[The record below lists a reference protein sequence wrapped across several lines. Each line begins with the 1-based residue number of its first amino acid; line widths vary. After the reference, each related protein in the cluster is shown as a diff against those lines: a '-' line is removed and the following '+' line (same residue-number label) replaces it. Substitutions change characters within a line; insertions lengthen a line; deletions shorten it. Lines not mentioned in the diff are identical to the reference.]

1 MNPSGLSKTRIA
13 GEARRISSH
22 AVGVNTQWE
31 LTDTTAAFVGLAYS
45 FLTRRITCMA
55 TKVVRNQTEWDAIPA
70 GFDGE
75 IEIRLENGLSIV
87 LDDGNAKKQAWVRAY
102 DSSQVTVYDSS
113 QVTAYGSSQVTA
125 YGSSQVT
132 AYDSSQVIACGLSQV
147 TACDSSQ
154 VRAYDSSQ
162 VTACGSS
169 QVRACDSSRVRAC
182 DSSQV
187 TAYGSSQV
195 IACGLS
201 QVKAKAN
208 CQVLRLSDKARI
220 KVSGN
225 ARIVTPP
232 TTPQEYAEYYDL
244 PISDGKITLYKAVT
258 SDMGAFYDD
267 GATRYNVGETKTH
280 DCDPSPLVKCGI
292 GLHVAHK
299 DWAIEFGFDSAGGDS
314 FKLLEC
320 SVPLDKL
327 VVPKYGDGK
336 VRCSE
341 LTVIREVP
349 RSEW

>member
-1 MNPSGLSKTRIA
+1 MKKI
-13 GEARRISSH
+13 
-22 AVGVNTQWE
+22 
-31 LTDTTAAFVGLAYS
+31 
-45 FLTRRITCMA
+45 
-55 TKVVRNQTEWDAIPA
+55 VRNQAEWDAIPA
-70 GFDGE
+70 DFKGA
-75 IEIRLENGLSIV
+75 IEIRLEDGLELVIS
-87 LDDGNAKKQAWVRAY
+87 DRNAKKQAWVKAY
-102 DSSQVTVYDSS
+102 DSSQVI
-113 QVTAYGSSQVTA
+113 ACGSSQVRA
-125 YGSSQVT
+125 CGSSQVT
-132 AYDSSQVIACGLSQV
+132 AYDSSQVM
-147 TACDSSQ
+147 
-154 VRAYDSSQ
+154 
-162 VTACGSS
+162 
-169 QVRACDSSRVRAC
+169 
-182 DSSQV
+182 
-187 TAYGSSQV
+187 
-195 IACGLS
+195 
-201 QVKAKAN
+201 AKAN

-299 DWAIEFGFDSAGGDS
+299 DWAIKFGFESAGGDS

-327 VVPKYGDGK
+327 IVPKYGDGK

-349 RSEW
+349 RSEWW

>member
-1 MNPSGLSKTRIA
+1 
-13 GEARRISSH
+13 
-22 AVGVNTQWE
+22 
-31 LTDTTAAFVGLAYS
+31 
-45 FLTRRITCMA
+45 
-55 TKVVRNQTEWDAIPA
+55 
-70 GFDGE
+70 
-75 IEIRLENGLSIV
+75 
-87 LDDGNAKKQAWVRAY
+87 
-102 DSSQVTVYDSS
+102 
-113 QVTAYGSSQVTA
+113 
-125 YGSSQVT
+125 
-132 AYDSSQVIACGLSQV
+132 
-147 TACDSSQ
+147 
-154 VRAYDSSQ
+154 
-162 VTACGSS
+162 
-169 QVRACDSSRVRAC
+169 
-182 DSSQV
+182 
-187 TAYGSSQV
+187 
-195 IACGLS
+195 
-201 QVKAKAN
+201 
-208 CQVLRLSDKARI
+208 VLRLSDKARI

-292 GLHVAHK
+292 GLHIAHK
-299 DWAIEFGFDSAGGDS
+299 DWAIEFGFDCAGGDS

-349 RSEW
+349 RSEWW